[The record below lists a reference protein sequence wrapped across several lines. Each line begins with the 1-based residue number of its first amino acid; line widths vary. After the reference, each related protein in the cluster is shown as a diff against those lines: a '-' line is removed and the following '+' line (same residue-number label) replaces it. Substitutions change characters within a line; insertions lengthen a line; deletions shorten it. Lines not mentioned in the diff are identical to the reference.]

1 MKKTMKTRAAVLL
14 LTGLLAALPAGCR
27 SPESGSSAPE
37 ADGSASASQPSLQE
51 GEIALE
57 SNEFQVTGK
66 TVTLI
71 GRHHVAADKGAFG
84 FSNSAA
90 GVAFAFE
97 GTELAVYLSAS
108 AYKEGYFHYVTIIID
123 DREPIALPIRQAG
136 WQEVATDLEAGKR
149 HTVRILKRSESN
161 AGDICIHRIRLSQGA
176 KLFEAPPPPT
186 DRKIQVLG
194 DSIACGYGNLWT
206 GEEPENVTKWE
217 DGTNTYAT
225 MVA

>member
-71 GRHHVAADKGAFG
+71 GRHHVAA
-84 FSNSAA
+84 
-90 GVAFAFE
+90 
-97 GTELAVYLSAS
+97 
-108 AYKEGYFHYVTIIID
+108 I
-123 DREPIALPIRQAG
+123 
-136 WQEVATDLEAGKR
+136 
-149 HTVRILKRSESN
+149 
-161 AGDICIHRIRLSQGA
+161 
-176 KLFEAPPPPT
+176 
-186 DRKIQVLG
+186 
-194 DSIACGYGNLWT
+194 
-206 GEEPENVTKWE
+206 
-217 DGTNTYAT
+217 
-225 MVA
+225 

>member
-1 MKKTMKTRAAVLL
+1 MARH
-14 LTGLLAALPAGCR
+14 R
-27 SPESGSSAPE
+27 
-37 ADGSASASQPSLQE
+37 ASQPSLQE

-149 HTVRILKRSESN
+149 HTVRILKRSE
-161 AGDICIHRIRLSQGA
+161 
-176 KLFEAPPPPT
+176 PT
-186 DRKIQVLG
+186 PG
-194 DSIACGYGNLWT
+194 TSASIASASPKGRSCLKRPRRPPIGRFRCWGIPSPAVTATCGRARSRKTSPNGRMGPTPTPPWWRSGSARRWICGHQRYRSR
-206 GEEPENVTKWE
+206 EREK
-217 DGTNTYAT
+217 
-225 MVA
+225 